1 MKTRIA
7 IVILLVL
14 AFAGG
19 IVLGP
24 KLIRSEGGSPEGSG
38 KAAAEPEVLY
48 WVAPM
53 DPNFRRDEPGKS
65 PMGMDLV
72 PVYADSAPAGDAVTI
87 NPAVVNNLGVRTEKA
102 QVRPLWRRIEATG
115 YVGFDETHISHIST
129 RVAGWIDRL
138 EVETEGERVSR
149 GDLLFELYSPELVN
163 AQKEYLQAVQRGE
176 SRLLRGAGE
185 KLRALGMIPSEIEAL
200 ARRGS
205 ASESIRVE
213 APQDGIVATL
223 SVREGMYIQPN
234 TTIMSLADLSTVWLQ
249 AEVFESQADWVA
261 AGQAAEARLEYMPG
275 AEFSGQVD
283 YVYPVLDPVTRTL
296 RVRVRFDNPGERL
309 KPNMY
314 ARVSIYGRLK
324 PNALSIPREALIPA
338 PGRDRVVVALGDG
351 RFRVHEVLTGLESGS
366 YVEILA
372 GIEEGAEIVTSAQFL
387 IDSEASLA
395 GSVKRLQAV
404 DAFPV
409 DQDPGPIYASGWVDE
424 INPVERR
431 VRISHGPIE
440 ALRWPSMTM
449 VFDVRPGV
457 DLSGIEAGQD
467 IRFAL
472 EQEHAGEYVLAE
484 VYSGRSGTGE
494 LTDMEGGV
502 YPDSASATPA
512 ESAGEPRRI
521 TAAAVVRGVMPAER
535 KLKLEHDAIPELD
548 WPAMTMNFRVSDT
561 VSIEQVEAG
570 QSIHFSMVEED
581 GAWVI
586 DQVHVMSTPASNGGH
601 DHD

>member
-1 MKTRIA
+1 MKTRIT
-7 IVILLVL
+7 ILVLLAL

-19 IVLGP
+19 LWLGP
-24 KLIRSEGGSPEGSG
+24 KLQAPG
-38 KAAAEPEVLY
+38 AQDAAEGTAAKSEREILY

-53 DPNFRRDEPGKS
+53 DPNYRRDEPGKS

-72 PVYADSAPAGDAVTI
+72 PVYADSANTGDAVTI
-87 NPAVVNNLGVRTEKA
+87 EPAVVHNLGVRTEKA
-102 QVRPLWRRIEATG
+102 EVRPLWRRIEATG
-115 YVGFDETHISHIST
+115 YVGFDETRISHINT
-129 RVAGWIDRL
+129 RVAGWIVRL
-138 EVETEGERVSR
+138 EVEAEGERVKQ

-163 AQKEYLQAVQRGE
+163 AQKEYLQAVQRGD

-205 ASESIRVE
+205 ASENIRIE

-234 TTIMSLADLSTVWLQ
+234 TTIMSLAGLSSVWLQ
-249 AEVFESQADWVA
+249 AEVFESQSDWVA

-275 AEFSGQVD
+275 TEFSGQVD

-296 RVRVRFDNPGERL
+296 RVRLRFDNPDERL

-338 PGRDRVVVALGDG
+338 PGRDRVVVALGAG
-351 RFRVHEVLTGLESGS
+351 RFRVHEVLTGLESGAW
-366 YVEILA
+366 VEILA
-372 GIEEGAEIVTSAQFL
+372 GIEEGDDVVTSAQFL

-395 GSVKRLQAV
+395 GSIRRLEGTDAV
-404 DAFPV
+404 PEERALGPV
-409 DQDPGPIYASGWVDE
+409 YAVGRVDE
-424 INPVERR
+424 VDTRERR

-440 ALRWPSMTM
+440 ALGWPSMTM

-457 DLSGIEAGQD
+457 DVDSLEAGQG
-467 IRFAL
+467 IRFEL
-472 EQEHAGEYVLAE
+472 EQEHAGEYVLARVFSGAGDEEGMSE
-484 VYSGRSGTGE
+484 V
-494 LTDMEGGV
+494 
-502 YPDSASATPA
+502 TPEEVA
-512 ESAGEPRRI
+512 ETHARAQAGQPQRLM
-521 TAAAVVRGVMPAER
+521 AGAVVRGVMPGER
-535 KLKLEHDAIPELD
+535 KLRLEHEPIPELD
-548 WPAMTMNFRVSDT
+548 WPAMTMNFAVRDT
-561 VSIEQVEAG
+561 VDIEHLRVG
-570 QSIHFSMVEED
+570 HNIHFAMVREGD
-581 GAWVI
+581 AWVI
-586 DQVHVMSTPASNGGH
+586 DEVHVIEQEDSGQGH